1 MKKLL
6 SIMLAALIV
15 CSAVPM
21 LTLSASA
28 DTANS
33 GDVGGFLDRI
43 KNDFNLVFSDEF
55 EGDTLDTTKWQYDGD
70 NTFRNSEAQIYA
82 NGPDDGNVYMED
94 GCVVL
99 KAEKEE
105 RTSSSRDKT
114 QQYTSGEISTQGL
127 GSWKYGYFEFSA
139 KLPRGNQVFPAIW
152 LMGYDYELSSC
163 DWPHSGEID
172 IMEAYS
178 GGSET
183 APKYTWSTIH
193 HSSYGKYGSGSHK
206 TVGAGKYENGADM
219 SEEFHKYWIY
229 WTDEIIMLGIDES
242 CYNIVDI
249 TVPELAQSFREYEHW
264 ILFDLAMGPYG
275 NKIND
280 SPTDDWRFFID
291 YARVYQLEEED
302 DYDDYVLIEAE
313 DTVTGNTASKVW
325 SGALP
330 TNLNSDSGGVLSSK
344 IENVADGTYDIYAS
358 YSAKAEGKGGVF
370 ESYIN
375 DMSTGIDINTESST
389 GVVCGEQGYLGRV
402 TVKDGSTFEIKL
414 KKSSGTATALNIDKF
429 FLVKTDDTM
438 GAVVSDKDNNANLYD
453 EIEVST
459 ADEFY
464 SAFDG
469 IRLGGTIKLKNDIT
483 LTKAYTFSTD
493 CTIDLNGF
501 TLNSGTL
508 KSVFSA
514 TKSNIKVTLK
524 NGKIQA
530 NGQSGVLNNFFIVSS
545 NWDAHYITFEDIA
558 FTSTAKTIN
567 SFFAGSWAT
576 SNYTLKNCTFDF
588 TASQNDSS
596 TDLYVIKAGNGW
608 NAANTV
614 LNNVTFNYKTANNP
628 ISLTGE
634 PKAIIIENCTFNN
647 CKNVIET
654 AAALGTNASI
664 KLANSQFNN
673 IGAFTTFEENITK
686 ITIAENNACFDKD
699 DNSISLTYDL
709 SGSFKISCNHLY
721 SSATCTAPAT
731 CQYCQHETGKSKGGH
746 KAGAPVTVKPDC
758 VYAGSVT
765 VSCTECGETLSEE
778 KLHIVDHDYQW
789 VKTVEPTCS
798 QAGYHLYK
806 CSVCNTEQ
814 SRSYYGDGR
823 RAKLAHTPDESKT
836 VVVEATCTKGGYTQ
850 HYCTTCKSTYY
861 TNRYASRHT
870 LVKDSVVA
878 PTETENGYTVYA
890 CSIDGCDYTV
900 TRDFVAAGT
909 LVEHEY
915 SVNEL
920 ESCSKLIGRAYKDAN
935 DVVLAMSGS
944 GVEYGAYVQGDIKVK
959 LNNTVHK
966 SNITHYLGVMIDG
979 DYQNRKLIEIS
990 SGDNEITVATDLQAG
1005 EHTIML
1011 WHPNEY
1017 NYSTYRIKSLTFTG
1031 KQSKAPE
1038 KKKYTIDFYGDSI
1051 TVGQGNVPLGED
1063 GSYTSYTSD
1072 ALDSYAGVV
1081 GRELD
1086 ADINICAASGYGIAY
1101 GFNENTNPAGAIIS
1115 KIYDYASPKDNLLW
1129 DYSAYSPDLAVV
1141 SLGQND
1147 LTHKAN
1153 VGDVDYQQE
1162 LKNKIKDLIEKIRAR
1177 DKSIPIVWIGG
1188 LMNTNGSFS
1197 NDFINIRASLS
1208 QVVKENDYDNIYF
1221 KIIPGDSK
1229 GGNYHPSAVA
1239 HETIGKALAN
1249 YIETLDLMND
1259 DTEVFAPLIDDF
1271 DTVDS
1276 VPSRYSSALSGKSI
1290 EISDSPSDDNHSK
1303 VLKLDAQSTY
1313 SGVVL
1318 KTNDIPETAVG
1329 IKFDVYVET
1338 KATMGVIARNS
1349 SDKTL
1354 YGSASSLSSIPT
1366 GKWVTV
1372 TDVFDTSVCSAKD
1385 IASYKI
1391 TTDWTTAGTIY
1402 IDNVSY
1408 LALGSTVCEHVAK
1421 DGFDKVV
1428 PPTCAE
1434 DGYTEHLCSKCGE
1447 RYKDSKTLA
1456 TGNHIADES
1465 LDKTFEPNCT
1475 YEGYTEHSCKVCG
1488 TVYKDAYKDKV
1499 PDAHEIKTMQAKEP
1513 TCTESG
1519 LTEGKYCELCRSVFV
1534 SQQTVD
1540 ALGHIEIVDK
1550 GYAATCTED
1559 GLTEGKHCDR
1569 EGCKK
1574 VLVAQEVIKSQGHN
1588 IIFEKGYEATC
1599 TQKGKTDNKYCDVCN
1614 EVFEKAVYIPATGHN
1629 IVVLEAV
1636 APTCATVGKTE
1647 GLGCKECGEVFIA
1660 QAEIA
1665 KLPHKLV
1672 VVGKKEAT
1680 YTDEGYT
1687 GDTKCSVCSEITAKG
1702 KTIARKK
1709 LKTPSITLSSSGA
1722 KLTVKYKK
1730 ITGAKKYEISIKIN
1744 GKWKKFTTKKLKF
1757 SKKLTKGKTYQ
1768 VKVRTFVTKS
1778 GKKYYSKYS
1787 NVKKITVK

>member
-82 NGPDDGNVYMED
+82 NGPDDGNVYLED

-152 LMGYDYELSSC
+152 LMGYDYELSGC

-172 IMEAYS
+172 VMEAL
-178 GGSET
+178 GGDSDNSVNS
-183 APKYTWSTIH
+183 TWSTLH
-193 HSSYGKYGSGSHK
+193 YTYYGKYGSGNHVAK
-206 TVGAGKYENGADM
+206 GAGTFENLNHEDM
-219 SEEFHKYWIY
+219 TNEFHKYWIY
-229 WTDEIIMLGIDES
+229 WTDEIIMIGIDDG

-280 SPTDDWRFFID
+280 RPTDDWRFFID
-291 YARVYQLEEED
+291 YARVYQLSDED

-344 IENVADGTYDIYAS
+344 FENVADGTYDIYAS

-464 SAFDG
+464 SAFDS
-469 IRLGGTIKLKNDIT
+469 IRPSGTIKLKNDIT
-483 LTKAYTFSTD
+483 LTKAHTFSTD

-501 TLNSGTL
+501 TLNTGTL
-508 KSVFSA
+508 KTVFSA

-530 NGQSGVLNNFFIVSS
+530 NGQSGVLNNFIIVSG

-576 SNYTLKNCTFDF
+576 SNYTLKDCTFDF
-588 TASQNDSS
+588 TASQNDGS
-596 TDLYVIKAGNGW
+596 TDLYLIKAGNGW

-614 LNNVTFNYKTANNP
+614 LNNVTFNYKIANSP

-664 KLANSQFNN
+664 KLANCQFNN
-673 IGAFTTFEENITK
+673 IGAFTTFEENIAK
-686 ITIAENNACFDKD
+686 ITLAENNAYFDKD
-699 DNSISLTYDL
+699 NNSISLTYDL
-709 SGSFKISCNHLY
+709 SGSYKVSCDHSY
-721 SSATCTAPAT
+721 IEATCTSPAT
-731 CQYCQHETGKSKGGH
+731 CQYCAHEIGTDKGGH
-746 KAGAPVTVKPDC
+746 KAGSPVTVKPDC

-778 KLHIVDHDYQW
+778 KIHIVDHDYQW

-798 QAGYHLYK
+798 QAGYHLYQ

-814 SRSYYGDGR
+814 SRSYYGDGKK
-823 RAKLAHTPDESKT
+823 AKLAHTPDESQT
-836 VVVEATCTKGGYTQ
+836 LVVKNTCTSGGYTQ
-850 HYCTTCKSTYY
+850 KYCTTCKSTYIVD
-861 TNRYASRHT
+861 RHASRHT
-870 LVKDSVVA
+870 LTKSQVIA
-878 PTETENGYTVYA
+878 PTEMQDGYSIYA
-890 CSIDGCDYTV
+890 CEKCDYTV
-900 TRDFVAAGT
+900 TREFIAAGT

-1086 ADINICAASGYGIAY
+1086 ADINICAASGHGIAY

-1259 DTEVFAPLIDDF
+1259 DTKVFAPLIDDF

-1408 LALGSTVCEHVAK
+1408 LTLGSTVCEHVVK

-1428 PPTCAE
+1428 PPTCGE

-1540 ALGHIEIVDK
+1540 ALGHIEIVDE

-1559 GLTEGKHCDR
+1559 GLTDGKHCGR
-1569 EGCKK
+1569 EGCGKT
-1574 VLVAQEVIKSQGHN
+1574 LVAQEVILSSGHN
-1588 IIFEKGYEATC
+1588 TVIDAAVAVTC
-1599 TQKGKTDNKYCDVCN
+1599 TKNG
-1614 EVFEKAVYIPATGHN
+1614 
-1629 IVVLEAV
+1629 L
-1636 APTCATVGKTE
+1636 TE
-1647 GLGCKECGEVFIA
+1647 GSHCETCGEVFKEQEVIQTEGHDLVKVPITA
-1660 QAEIA
+1660 PTCETDGKTEHTICKTCGEIIFEYQVIA
-1665 KLPHKLV
+1665 KKGHTLSLV
-1672 VVGKKEAT
+1672 GAKSAT
-1680 YTDEGYT
+1680 YTADGYT
-1687 GDTKCSVCSEITAKG
+1687 GDSVCTVCKKVVTKG
-1702 KTIARKK
+1702 KVIPK
-1709 LKTPSITLSSSGA
+1709 LKLSRPVVKLKIKNGKLQVKIKKVSGA
-1722 KLTVKYKK
+1722 Q
-1730 ITGAKKYEISIKIN
+1730 KYEVRININ
-1744 GKWKKFTTKKLKF
+1744 GKWKKFNVKKPKLLKKLK
-1757 SKKLTKGKTYQ
+1757 SGKKYQ
-1768 VKVRTFVTKS
+1768 VKVRAFVVSNGTKI
-1778 GKKYYSKYS
+1778 YSKYS
-1787 NVKKITVK
+1787 KKMSIKLK